1 MKLSLHINE
10 SVQHIK
16 QWIKYENNKLKVKT
30 YVLDIP
36 RKIAKVCD
44 NIDLNNI
51 NEGFNMF
58 KSDNLEMKIEI
69 SAIYNKLNEMNV
81 LLDESILIENDDNVM
96 KIVDVYNPT
105 KNRKKILSYKSKL
118 IKKVI
123 DIFKSKQ
130 KDVDEQTIDNML
142 FKNNKNMNHNNITF
156 NSIKQTP
163 LLETNKILKNINND
177 YVMPTTEPIK
187 SRRYLIK
194 QFSQNDFIGI

>member
-36 RKIAKVCD
+36 RKIAKVYD

-69 SAIYNKLNEMNV
+69 NAIYKKLNEMNV
-81 LLDESILIENDDNVM
+81 LLDEV
-96 KIVDVYNPT
+96 
-105 KNRKKILSYKSKL
+105 
-118 IKKVI
+118 
-123 DIFKSKQ
+123 F
-130 KDVDEQTIDNML
+130 
-142 FKNNKNMNHNNITF
+142 
-156 NSIKQTP
+156 
-163 LLETNKILKNINND
+163 LLKMMI
-177 YVMPTTEPIK
+177 M
-187 SRRYLIK
+187 S
-194 QFSQNDFIGI
+194 

>member
-36 RKIAKVCD
+36 RKIAKVYD

-69 SAIYNKLNEMNV
+69 NAIYNKLNEMNV

-96 KIVDVYNPT
+96 KIVDAYNPT

-142 FKNNKNMNHNNITF
+142 FKNNKNM
-156 NSIKQTP
+156 
-163 LLETNKILKNINND
+163 
-177 YVMPTTEPIK
+177 K
-187 SRRYLIK
+187 S
-194 QFSQNDFIGI
+194 